1 MNFICF
7 KSVLCTISQKW
18 HNLFWNS
25 TKWNDMCFPPRIK
38 NEIFQFRKTTK
49 KHVLWCHSI
58 KKAINDI
65 TLIDGFSL
73 TTSLTDVLFWSGF
86 TFTVSTI
93 FRQESIFY
101 HNVKSICFSQS
112 GYFYLH
118 YNLQIW
124 KMTYLLN
131 IKSFS
136 KMPNLTETFSLW
148 EIV

>member
-1 MNFICF
+1 MSFNQ
-7 KSVLCTISQKW
+7 KSDK
-18 HNLFWNS
+18 
-25 TKWNDMCFPPRIK
+25 
-38 NEIFQFRKTTK
+38 
-49 KHVLWCHSI
+49 
-58 KKAINDI
+58 

-73 TTSLTDVLFWSGF
+73 TSLTDVLYWSGF

-118 YNLQIW
+118 YKSE

-136 KMPNLTETFSLW
+136 KMPNLTETFSL
-148 EIV
+148 